1 MNNIRIKKMTHRC
14 RCQVPGCRNRDAL
27 KISRRDDVNG
37 RPMFLCPECIKG
49 IYGLYDVMF
58 GCAGAAGEETEITEE
73 ETKAIEEVTEITE
86 EVTET
91 TEEVT
96 EITKE
101 ETKDKAENAETNR
114 AKSNS
119 AGKRNSGAKK

>member
-58 GCAGAAGEETEITEE
+58 GAAGAAVEETEITEE
-73 ETKAIEEVTEITE
+73 ETEAIEEES
-86 EVTET
+86 
-91 TEEVT
+91 
-96 EITKE
+96 
-101 ETKDKAENAETNR
+101 KDKAENAETNR

-119 AGKRNSGAKK
+119 GGKRNSGAKK

>member
-49 IYGLYDVMF
+49 IYGLYADMF
-58 GCAGAAGEETEITEE
+58 GAADEETEITEITE
-73 ETKAIEEVTEITE
+73 EETEAIEEVTKAIEEVTEITE
-86 EVTET
+86 
-91 TEEVT
+91 
-96 EITKE
+96 E

-119 AGKRNSGAKK
+119 GGKRNAGAKK

>member
-49 IYGLYDVMF
+49 IYGLYADMF
-58 GCAGAAGEETEITEE
+58 GAADEETEITEE
-73 ETKAIEEVTEITE
+73 ETEVTE
-86 EVTET
+86 
-91 TEEVT
+91 
-96 EITKE
+96 E
-101 ETKDKAENAETNR
+101 ETEDKAENAETNR

-119 AGKRNSGAKK
+119 GGKRNAGAKK

>member
-27 KISRRDDVNG
+27 KISKRDDVNG

-58 GCAGAAGEETEITEE
+58 GDAGAAGEETEITEE
-73 ETKAIEEVTEITE
+73 ETEAIEEVTE
-86 EVTET
+86 
-91 TEEVT
+91 
-96 EITKE
+96 E
-101 ETKDKAENAETNR
+101 ETEGKADKVDTNR

-119 AGKRNSGAKK
+119 GGKRNSGAKK

>member
-58 GCAGAAGEETEITEE
+58 GGADEEAETTEITEITEE
-73 ETKAIEEVTEITE
+73 ETEAIEEVTKAIE
-86 EVTET
+86 
-91 TEEVT
+91 
-96 EITKE
+96 E

-119 AGKRNSGAKK
+119 GGKRNSGAKK

>member
-58 GCAGAAGEETEITEE
+58 GGAGAAGEETEITEE
-73 ETKAIEEVTEITE
+73 ETEAIEEVTEITE
-86 EVTET
+86 EVTE
-91 TEEVT
+91 
-96 EITKE
+96 
-101 ETKDKAENAETNR
+101 DKAENAETNR

-119 AGKRNSGAKK
+119 GGKRNAGAKK

>member
-73 ETKAIEEVTEITE
+73 ETEAIEEVTE
-86 EVTET
+86 
-91 TEEVT
+91 
-96 EITKE
+96 E
-101 ETKDKAENAETNR
+101 ETEGKADKVDTNR

-119 AGKRNSGAKK
+119 GGKRNSGAKK

>member
-49 IYGLYDVMF
+49 IYGLYADMF
-58 GCAGAAGEETEITEE
+58 GAADEETEITEE
-73 ETKAIEEVTEITE
+73 ETEVTE
-86 EVTET
+86 
-91 TEEVT
+91 
-96 EITKE
+96 E
-101 ETKDKAENAETNR
+101 ETEDKAENAETNR
-114 AKSNS
+114 SKSNS
-119 AGKRNSGAKK
+119 GGKINAGAKK

>member
-27 KISRRDDVNG
+27 KISKRDDVNG

-58 GCAGAAGEETEITEE
+58 GGAGAAGEETEITEE
-73 ETKAIEEVTEITE
+73 ETEAIEEVTE
-86 EVTET
+86 
-91 TEEVT
+91 
-96 EITKE
+96 E
-101 ETKDKAENAETNR
+101 ETEGKADKVDTNR

-119 AGKRNSGAKK
+119 GGKRNSGAKK

>member
-27 KISRRDDVNG
+27 KISKRDDVNG

-49 IYGLYDVMF
+49 IYVLYADMF
-58 GCAGAAGEETEITEE
+58 GVADEETEITEITSE
-73 ETKAIEEVTEITE
+73 ETEATEVTEEATE
-86 EVTET
+86 G
-91 TEEVT
+91 
-96 EITKE
+96 KA
-101 ETKDKAENAETNR
+101 DKVDTNR

-119 AGKRNSGAKK
+119 GGKRNSGAKK

>member
-58 GCAGAAGEETEITEE
+58 GGAGAAGEETEITEE
-73 ETKAIEEVTEITE
+73 ETK
-86 EVTET
+86 
-91 TEEVT
+91 
-96 EITKE
+96 
-101 ETKDKAENAETNR
+101 DKADSAETNR

-119 AGKRNSGAKK
+119 GGKRNSGAKK

>member
-27 KISRRDDVNG
+27 KISKRDDVNG

-58 GCAGAAGEETEITEE
+58 GGAGAAGEETEITEE
-73 ETKAIEEVTEITE
+73 ETEAIEEVTEI
-86 EVTET
+86 

>member
-27 KISRRDDVNG
+27 KISKRDDVNG

-49 IYGLYDVMF
+49 IYGFYDVMF
-58 GCAGAAGEETEITEE
+58 GGAGAAGEETEITEE
-73 ETKAIEEVTEITE
+73 ETEVTEEET
-86 EVTET
+86 EVTE
-91 TEEVT
+91 
-96 EITKE
+96 E
-101 ETKDKAENAETNR
+101 ETKVNAENAETNR

-119 AGKRNSGAKK
+119 GGKRNSGAKK

>member
-58 GCAGAAGEETEITEE
+58 GGADEEAETTEITE
-73 ETKAIEEVTEITE
+73 AIEEVTE
-86 EVTET
+86 
-91 TEEVT
+91 
-96 EITKE
+96 E
-101 ETKDKAENAETNR
+101 ETEGKADKVDTNR

-119 AGKRNSGAKK
+119 DGKRNTGAKK

>member
-58 GCAGAAGEETEITEE
+58 GGADEEAETTETTEITEE
-73 ETKAIEEVTEITE
+73 ETEVSEEETKVSEEETEVTE
-86 EVTET
+86 
-91 TEEVT
+91 
-96 EITKE
+96 E
-101 ETKDKAENAETNR
+101 ETEGKADKVDTNR

-119 AGKRNSGAKK
+119 GGKRNARAKK

>member
-58 GCAGAAGEETEITEE
+58 GGAGAAGEETEITEE
-73 ETKAIEEVTEITE
+73 EGEETEITE
-86 EVTET
+86 EEG
-91 TEEVT
+91 EET
-96 EITKE
+96 EITEE
-101 ETKDKAENAETNR
+101 ETEGKADKVDTNR

-119 AGKRNSGAKK
+119 GGKRNSGAKK

>member
-58 GCAGAAGEETEITEE
+58 GGAGAAREETEI
-73 ETKAIEEVTEITE
+73 
-86 EVTET
+86 

>member
-27 KISRRDDVNG
+27 KISKRDDVNG
-37 RPMFLCPECIKG
+37 RPMFLCPECIKD

-58 GCAGAAGEETEITEE
+58 GGADEEAETTEITEITQE
-73 ETKAIEEVTEITE
+73 ETEAIEEVTKAIEEVTKITE
-86 EVTET
+86 
-91 TEEVT
+91 
-96 EITKE
+96 E

-119 AGKRNSGAKK
+119 GGKRNSGAKK

>member
-58 GCAGAAGEETEITEE
+58 GGADEEAETTEE
-73 ETKAIEEVTEITE
+73 ETEAIEEVTE
-86 EVTET
+86 
-91 TEEVT
+91 
-96 EITKE
+96 E
-101 ETKDKAENAETNR
+101 ETEGKADKVDTNR

-119 AGKRNSGAKK
+119 GGKRNSGAKK

>member
-58 GCAGAAGEETEITEE
+58 GGAGAAGEETEITEE
-73 ETKAIEEVTEITE
+73 EGEETEITE
-86 EVTET
+86 EETEG
-91 TEEVT
+91 
-96 EITKE
+96 KA
-101 ETKDKAENAETNR
+101 DKVDTNR

-119 AGKRNSGAKK
+119 GGKRNSGAKK

>member
-27 KISRRDDVNG
+27 KISKRDDVNG

-58 GCAGAAGEETEITEE
+58 GGAGAAGEETEITEE
-73 ETKAIEEVTEITE
+73 ETEVTEEET
-86 EVTET
+86 EVTE
-91 TEEVT
+91 
-96 EITKE
+96 E
-101 ETKDKAENAETNR
+101 ETKVNAENAETNR

-119 AGKRNSGAKK
+119 GGKRNSGAKK

>member
-49 IYGLYDVMF
+49 IYGLYADMF
-58 GCAGAAGEETEITEE
+58 GAAGEETEITE
-73 ETKAIEEVTEITE
+73 IC
-86 EVTET
+86 
-91 TEEVT
+91 
-96 EITKE
+96 
-101 ETKDKAENAETNR
+101 
-114 AKSNS
+114 
-119 AGKRNSGAKK
+119 G

>member
-27 KISRRDDVNG
+27 KISKRDDVNG

-58 GCAGAAGEETEITEE
+58 GSADEVSEETE
-73 ETKAIEEVTEITE
+73 AIEEVTE
-86 EVTET
+86 
-91 TEEVT
+91 
-96 EITKE
+96 E
-101 ETKDKAENAETNR
+101 ETEGKADKVDTNR

-119 AGKRNSGAKK
+119 GGKRNSGAKK

>member
-27 KISRRDDVNG
+27 KISKRDDVNG

-58 GCAGAAGEETEITEE
+58 GGADEVSEETEATEVTEE
-73 ETKAIEEVTEITE
+73 ETEGKA
-86 EVTET
+86 
-91 TEEVT
+91 
-96 EITKE
+96 
-101 ETKDKAENAETNR
+101 DKVDTNR

-119 AGKRNSGAKK
+119 GGKRNSGAKK

>member
-49 IYGLYDVMF
+49 IYGLYADMF
-58 GCAGAAGEETEITEE
+58 GAADEETEITEITEE
-73 ETKAIEEVTEITE
+73 ETEVTEEETEASKEITEITE
-86 EVTET
+86 EETE
-91 TEEVT
+91 
-96 EITKE
+96 
-101 ETKDKAENAETNR
+101 DKADNAGTNR

-119 AGKRNSGAKK
+119 GGKRNAGAKK

>member
-27 KISRRDDVNG
+27 KISKRDDVNG

-58 GCAGAAGEETEITEE
+58 GGAGAADEETEITEEETEITEE
-73 ETKAIEEVTEITE
+73 ETK
-86 EVTET
+86 
-91 TEEVT
+91 
-96 EITKE
+96 
-101 ETKDKAENAETNR
+101 DKADSAETNR

-119 AGKRNSGAKK
+119 GGKRNAGAKK

>member
-27 KISRRDDVNG
+27 KISKRDDVNG

-58 GCAGAAGEETEITEE
+58 GGAGAAGEETEITEE
-73 ETKAIEEVTEITE
+73 ETKVSEEETEVTE
-86 EVTET
+86 
-91 TEEVT
+91 
-96 EITKE
+96 E

-119 AGKRNSGAKK
+119 GGKRNAGAKK